1 MTTTNPGA
9 PQRGHVLPAPADDP
23 TVKVDELN
31 HQTRLLRVA
40 IAERARYLL
49 EHLDDK
55 PGRAHVV
62 EMLRKDLARLDALTA
77 EIDVLLDLPRAP

>member
-1 MTTTNPGA
+1 MTTSNPGT
-9 PQRGHVLPAPADDP
+9 PLSGHALPARAADP

-49 EHLDDK
+49 DHLDDK

-77 EIDVLLDLPRAP
+77 EIDVLLELPRAR